1 MLSDPRGGGALG
13 GLALALVVELLQ
25 PTPLRLELLASRLPA
40 SSPTAAAVKR
50 AAPSL
55 PAPQQ
60 PNAQA
65 TTSPAA
71 HER

>member
-1 MLSDPRGGGALG
+1 MLITPHCGGALC
-13 GLALALVVELLQ
+13 GLALALVVQLLQ
-25 PTPLRLELLASRLPA
+25 PTPLRLELLASLLPA

-55 PAPQQ
+55 PPPPQ

-65 TTSPAA
+65 AA
-71 HER
+71 PQATDDR